1 MIREKAYAYLRVS
14 TLQQVDGNSLE
25 GQEAEI
31 RRYCEYQNIDIIGVY
46 TDGGKSGKSIAG
58 RPEFQRMLRDVEE
71 KREVRYIVAWKM
83 SRFGRNACDSLN
95 ALKLLQK
102 NNVNLITVV

>member
-31 RRYCEYQNIDIIGVY
+31 RRYCEYQNIDC
-46 TDGGKSGKSIAG
+46 K
-58 RPEFQRMLRDVEE
+58 
-71 KREVRYIVAWKM
+71 
-83 SRFGRNACDSLN
+83 
-95 ALKLLQK
+95 
-102 NNVNLITVV
+102 

>member
-31 RRYCEYQNIDIIGVY
+31 RRYCEYQNIDWQARVSEDAEGCGRKAGSSIYRCMEDVTIWKECLRQLKCVETAPEKQCEFDY
-46 TDGGKSGKSIAG
+46 GGGSY
-58 RPEFQRMLRDVEE
+58 
-71 KREVRYIVAWKM
+71 RY
-83 SRFGRNACDSLN
+83 L
-95 ALKLLQK
+95 
-102 NNVNLITVV
+102 

>member
-1 MIREKAYAYLRVS
+1 MSREKAYAYLRVS

-46 TDGGKSGKSIAG
+46 TDGGKSGK
-58 RPEFQRMLRDVEE
+58 
-71 KREVRYIVAWKM
+71 
-83 SRFGRNACDSLN
+83 
-95 ALKLLQK
+95 
-102 NNVNLITVV
+102 

>member
-83 SRFGRNACDSLN
+83 SRFGRNVFS
-95 ALKLLQK
+95 
-102 NNVNLITVV
+102 V